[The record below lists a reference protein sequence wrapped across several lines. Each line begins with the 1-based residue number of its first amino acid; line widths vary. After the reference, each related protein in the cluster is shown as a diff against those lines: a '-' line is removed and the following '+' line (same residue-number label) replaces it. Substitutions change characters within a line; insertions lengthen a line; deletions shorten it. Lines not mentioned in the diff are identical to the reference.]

1 MASTVLNFLT
11 PIEPERRRAK
21 VGPTPA
27 APPASAGRRLDVAAT
42 SSRGSQH
49 AINEDAH
56 SPASGSGRMFVV
68 ADGVGGGAMAELASR
83 MLVAELHASLEPRAL
98 NAHRVSEAILAADQ
112 SIAAAIARITNQ
124 PGAATVV
131 LGAALDSV
139 AAKWLIAWVGD
150 CRAYRWSPSRS
161 EIVECLSR
169 DDTFANLGE
178 TAPPGGSPDDPAR
191 MVGNGAT
198 SGANVVV
205 QSLQAGELLLLC
217 SDGVHKHLDDVD
229 WCRVLAEPLPLA
241 LRGEKLVTLARARGS
256 VDDATVLLIQ
266 RCAPA
271 HRSTRETTRPA
282 SPFIEADRSK
292 P

>member
-1 MASTVLNFLT
+1 
-11 PIEPERRRAK
+11 
-21 VGPTPA
+21 
-27 APPASAGRRLDVAAT
+27 
-42 SSRGSQH
+42 
-49 AINEDAH
+49 
-56 SPASGSGRMFVV
+56 
-68 ADGVGGGAMAELASR
+68 MAELASR

-98 NAHRVSEAILAADQ
+98 NAHRVSEAMLAADQ

-217 SDGVHKHLDDVD
+217 SDGVHKHLDDAD

-241 LRGEKLVTLARARGS
+241 LRGEKLVALARARGS